1 MVKRRTFIRSASLA
15 CLSLVGGCP
24 SLEGELRGLTLHI
37 ESTTET
43 SGGYEIL
50 GEVSS
55 RAEGRDREWRTFH
68 RVRVVGYTNDGTDV
82 CREKIGKLSGIDEAS
97 FRLECSD
104 LPAQVVVEAAESP
117 CATQTYL
124 DRAISVETTD
134 GETAWRIEDRPC
146 SES

>member
-24 SLEGELRGLTLHI
+24 SLEGELRGLTLQI
-37 ESTTET
+37 DSTTEIAD
-43 SGGYEIL
+43 GYEIQ

-55 RAEGRDREWRTFH
+55 HAEGRDREWRTFH
-68 RVRVVGYTNDGTDV
+68 RVRVVGYTNDGTPD
-82 CREKIGKLSGIDEAS
+82 CRDQIGRLSGIDEAS
-97 FRLECSD
+97 FRLECSG

-124 DRAISVETTD
+124 DRAVSVETTD
-134 GETAWRIEDRPC
+134 RETAWRIEDRPC
-146 SES
+146 PES

>member
-1 MVKRRTFIRSASLA
+1 MIERRSFIRTAPLA

-24 SLEGELRGLTLHI
+24 SLEGELRGLTLHV
-37 ESTTET
+37 ESTTKT
-43 SGGYEIL
+43 PDGYEIR

-68 RVRVVGYTNDGTDV
+68 RVRVVGYTNDGTAM
-82 CREKIGKLSGIDEAS
+82 CRDQIGRLSGIDEAS

-104 LPAQVVVEAAESP
+104 LPARVVVEAEESP
-117 CATQTYL
+117 CATQTYI

-146 SES
+146 PES